1 MTWRNN
7 QIFSRG
13 YYKLDDIIGIELDQ
27 SNSSPT
33 LKRIDE
39 DGENL
44 SADYNWSKY
53 FSQHPVFGQIRRCKL
68 TDAGVATFGSDG
80 KGTGID
86 LTTDYVMTRFPG
98 WFFKYKLVDST
109 KHRWWLSP
117 EASAG
122 FTRHY
127 AFNQRGHSSTPAEQV
142 YVGSFM
148 AGANGGT
155 TADNG
160 SYNTIYATDW
170 TGLKLTSKSGSKA
183 LSGSG
188 SSGTM
193 AQFEAAGN
201 AIGTGWG
208 IENFWTYCMRQ
219 LLFYIRYASLNSQT
233 ALGNGRTNASNVCAS
248 IPGTYLDQTTAGA
261 GVDIQSL
268 LASDG
273 SYGDLVGS
281 YRPCVY
287 PGGVE
292 SLIGL
297 WEFKPGYNT
306 TDTAHRV
313 LNRDGTGTIA
323 SVLASG
329 SYEEVTDPVP
339 LNGVTNISGTDAG
352 TYCHGYISDLAM
364 DSAGILNMALV
375 PGAFNGGSNVEF
387 CDYGYSHQYGIGQTG
402 VLLVGGYW
410 NYGTQAGVGC
420 RRATNESA
428 YVYPSVGARA
438 EFIG

>member
-1 MTWRNN
+1 MARQN

-13 YYKLDDIIGIELDQ
+13 YYGLDDIIGVQWD
-27 SNSSPT
+27 SSQTTPT

-39 DGENL
+39 DLEEL
-44 SADYNWSKY
+44 PIDYNWNKY
-53 FSQHPVFGQIRRCKL
+53 FSNHPLFGQIRRCSL
-68 TDAGVATFGSDG
+68 TDAGVATFGSDR
-80 KGTGID
+80 KGTG
-86 LTTDYVMTRFPG
+86 LTLTSDYIMTRYLKHY
-98 WFFKYKLVDST
+98 FKYKLTDST
-109 KHRWWLSP
+109 KHNWLISLEP
-117 EASAG
+117 SAG

-127 AFNQRGHSSTPAEQV
+127 AFNQRGHDSTPAEQV
-142 YVGSFM
+142 YVGSYM

-160 SYNTIYATDW
+160 TYNTIYATDW

-183 LSGSG
+183 LSGNG

-219 LLFYIRYASLNSQT
+219 LLFYVRYASLNSQA
-233 ALGNGRTNASNVCAS
+233 ALGNGRTNGSNVCAS
-248 IPGTYLDQTTAGA
+248 IPGTYLDQTSAGA

-273 SYGDLVGS
+273 SYGDTSGS

-313 LNRDGTGTIA
+313 LNRDGSGTIA

-329 SYEEVTDPVP
+329 SYEEVTSPIP
-339 LNGVTNISGTDAG
+339 INGVDNISGTDAG
-352 TYCHGYISDLAM
+352 TYCHGYISALAL
-364 DSAGILNMALV
+364 DSAGILNAAFV
-375 PGAFNGGSNVEF
+375 PGALVGASNTYLS
-387 CDYGYSHQYGIGQTG
+387 DYFYSHQSRISQTG
-402 VLLVGGYW
+402 VLLVGGGW
-410 NYGTQAGVGC
+410 GHGARAGVGF
-420 RRATNESA
+420 RAANGGSS
-428 YVYPSVGARA
+428 YVDSNIGARA
-438 EFIG
+438 EAII

>member
-1 MTWRNN
+1 MTRQN

-13 YYKLDDIIGIELDQ
+13 YYGLDDIIGVQWD
-27 SNSSPT
+27 SSQTTPT

-39 DGENL
+39 DLEEL
-44 SADYNWSKY
+44 PTDYNWNKY
-53 FSQHPVFGQIRRCKL
+53 FANHPLFGQIRRCSL

-80 KGTGID
+80 KGTG
-86 LTTDYVMTRFPG
+86 LTLTSDYIMTRYKKHH
-98 WFFKYKLVDST
+98 FKYIKTDGT
-109 KHRWWLSP
+109 KHNWLISLEP
-117 EASAG
+117 SAG

-142 YVGSFM
+142 YVGSYM

-160 SYNTIYATDW
+160 TANTIYATDW

-208 IENFWTYCMRQ
+208 SENFWTYCMRQ
-219 LLFYIRYASLNSQT
+219 LLFYIRYASLNSQVV
-233 ALGNGRTNASNVCAS
+233 LGDGRTNPSNFCAS
-248 IPGTYLDQTTAGA
+248 IPGTYLDQTSAGA

-281 YRPCVY
+281 SYRPVVY

-292 SLIGL
+292 GLIGL
-297 WEFKPGYNT
+297 
-306 TDTAHRV
+306 
-313 LNRDGTGTIA
+313 
-323 SVLASG
+323 
-329 SYEEVTDPVP
+329 
-339 LNGVTNISGTDAG
+339 
-352 TYCHGYISDLAM
+352 
-364 DSAGILNMALV
+364 
-375 PGAFNGGSNVEF
+375 
-387 CDYGYSHQYGIGQTG
+387 
-402 VLLVGGYW
+402 
-410 NYGTQAGVGC
+410 
-420 RRATNESA
+420 
-428 YVYPSVGARA
+428 
-438 EFIG
+438 